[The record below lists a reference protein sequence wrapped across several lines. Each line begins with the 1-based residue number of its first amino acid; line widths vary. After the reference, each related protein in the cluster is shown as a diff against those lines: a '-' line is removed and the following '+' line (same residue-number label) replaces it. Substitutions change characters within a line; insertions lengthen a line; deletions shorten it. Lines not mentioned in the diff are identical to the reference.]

1 MPNSTYTSIIYRES
15 IFFFKY
21 VESRLF
27 NFNAVTAYIVIILHV
42 MGELLLK
49 KKNQH
54 ENFRFGYQ
62 YIIWKLAE
70 VLRPFTH
77 YVKYNF

>member
-49 KKNQH
+49 NKTDMRISALDISISF
-54 ENFRFGYQ
+54 EN
-62 YIIWKLAE
+62 WLKC
-70 VLRPFTH
+70 
-77 YVKYNF
+77 

>member
-1 MPNSTYTSIIYRES
+1 MPNSTYTTIIYRES

-49 KKNQH
+49 KTNMRISALDISISF
-54 ENFRFGYQ
+54 EN
-62 YIIWKLAE
+62 WLKC
-70 VLRPFTH
+70 
-77 YVKYNF
+77 

>member
-27 NFNAVTAYIVIILHV
+27 NFNAVTAYIAIILHV

-49 KKNQH
+49 KKTNMRISALDISISF
-54 ENFRFGYQ
+54 EN
-62 YIIWKLAE
+62 WLKC
-70 VLRPFTH
+70 
-77 YVKYNF
+77 